1 MVTATAAGP
10 CQAARR
16 SWWMCCSIAAIPARK
31 SSTGVLSARLSRSSV
46 EGKPSDHQDR
56 RASAVSG
63 RRTHPEPFAL
73 DRGGG
78 VTRATFLPM
87 RWPQEPTGDVGLPVT
102 LLNADS
108 WVASLLLIRTA
119 IASSF
124 VNKSD
129 GHTLEIASRR
139 SKHCKPVINSATW
152 VDPSHLRV
160 QLSHAVVASLVAD
173 ILQVP
178 HPRRW
183 PLALPPRLSPQRV
196 GVGSDTHFRVRELT
210 RVPDARP

>member
-1 MVTATAAGP
+1 
-10 CQAARR
+10 
-16 SWWMCCSIAAIPARK
+16 
-31 SSTGVLSARLSRSSV
+31 
-46 EGKPSDHQDR
+46 
-56 RASAVSG
+56 
-63 RRTHPEPFAL
+63 
-73 DRGGG
+73 
-78 VTRATFLPM
+78 M

-173 ILQVP
+173 ILKC
-178 HPRRW
+178 RT
-183 PLALPPRLSPQRV
+183 LAGGPSHFPIDCRLKGSGL
-196 GVGSDTHFRVRELT
+196 GVTLT
-210 RVPDARP
+210 FEFAN